1 MELLP
6 SIHFNP
12 QGHEMGMI
20 EDMDAVVL
28 WLSTVTVR
36 FVSSIQQTKVDS
48 KTDGNG
54 QPEKRFKKRFHS

>member
-1 MELLP
+1 
-6 SIHFNP
+6 
-12 QGHEMGMI
+12 MGMI

-48 KTDGNG
+48 KTDGVGNG
-54 QPEKRFKKRFHS
+54 QPEKRFKKRFYS